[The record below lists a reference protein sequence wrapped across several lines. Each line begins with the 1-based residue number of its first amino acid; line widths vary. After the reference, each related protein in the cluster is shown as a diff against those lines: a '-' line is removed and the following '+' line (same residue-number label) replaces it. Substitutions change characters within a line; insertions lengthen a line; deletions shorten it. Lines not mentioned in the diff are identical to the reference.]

1 MTETPQQTVLIVD
14 DDRISRTMLAELL
27 KDECRVVLAK
37 DGASALQ
44 RIEEDPDICLVLLDV
59 SMPEMSGY
67 EVLIKLRGN
76 PLTADL
82 AVVFISGFTEEE
94 NEEQGLQLG
103 ALDYVFK
110 PIRPVTVRAR
120 IRNYL
125 KLVAQR
131 RELQRLASHDGLT
144 GLVNRRYFDEA
155 LALACRQA
163 ARRGEPLN
171 LAMIDVDYFKQ
182 YNDRYGHPA
191 GDEALRQVARLVQRH
206 ARRPDDVAARYGGE
220 EFVLLLPG
228 QPDFGALLE
237 ALRGEVQALGLEHLS
252 SKVAPCVTISVGAVT
267 ATVDEAEEAAA
278 ALLHRAD
285 ANLYA
290 AKQAG
295 RNRVVRDGA
304 AEPAA

>member
-237 ALRGEVQALGLEHLS
+237 ALRGEVQALGWNTCR
-252 SKVAPCVTISVGAVT
+252 P
-267 ATVDEAEEAAA
+267 
-278 ALLHRAD
+278 RWP
-285 ANLYA
+285 
-290 AKQAG
+290 
-295 RNRVVRDGA
+295 
-304 AEPAA
+304 PA